1 VFFFFLRPFP
11 FWYTYRVPKAWV
23 FFNKFSVFIK
33 KKKKNIN
40 LIFNRIIFKKQ
51 MVLLVLN

>member
-1 VFFFFLRPFP
+1 MFFFFLRPFP

-23 FFNKFSVFIK
+23 FFNKFFVFI

-51 MVLLVLN
+51 MVLLILN